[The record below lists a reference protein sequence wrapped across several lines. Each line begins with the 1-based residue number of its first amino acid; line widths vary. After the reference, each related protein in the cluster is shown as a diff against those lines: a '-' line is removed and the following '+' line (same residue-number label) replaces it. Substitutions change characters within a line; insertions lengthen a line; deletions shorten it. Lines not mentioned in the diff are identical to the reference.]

1 MEVKAVAKHIRIS
14 PRKVRYVADL
24 VRGKG
29 VEEAR
34 GILRLVPNRGG
45 VPVLKVLNSAVA
57 NAEHNNDMN
66 EDELFIKKIFVD
78 EGVTWKRIKP
88 RAMGRADRIFKRTCH
103 ITVVVSE
110 KED

>member
-14 PRKVRYVADL
+14 PRKVRYVADM
-24 VRGKG
+24 VRGKS
-29 VEEAR
+29 VVEAR
-34 GILRLVPNRGG
+34 GILKLIPNRGG
-45 VPVLKVLNSAVA
+45 VPVLKVVNSAAA

-66 EDELFIKKIFVD
+66 EDALYIKRIFVD

>member
-34 GILRLVPNRGG
+34 AILKLIPNRGG
-45 VPVLKVLNSAVA
+45 VPVLKVLNSAIA

-88 RAMGRADRIFKRTCH
+88 RAMGRADRINKRNCH

-110 KED
+110 KEA

>member
-14 PRKVRYVADL
+14 PRKVRYVADM

-29 VEEAR
+29 VGEAR
-34 GILRLVPNRGG
+34 GILKLIPNRGG

-66 EDELFIKKIFVD
+66 EDELFVKKIFVD

>member
-14 PRKVRYVADL
+14 PRKVRYVADM
-24 VRGKG
+24 VRGKS
-29 VEEAR
+29 VVEAR
-34 GILRLVPNRGG
+34 GILKLIPNRGG
-45 VPVLKVLNSAVA
+45 VPVLKVVNSA
-57 NAEHNNDMN
+57 AEHNNDMN
-66 EDELFIKKIFVD
+66 EDALYIKRIFVD